1 MQGKPVADIDEV
13 MNRVEGRGQGRRDEP
28 PATEGGG
35 TYGNSNVRVKIKGG
49 SDPNRTFP
57 SSIMGETTPPRVK
70 KPEGNDSGG
79 GSATDEVGIRIKGN
93 EDKSIRGKIKG
104 GKRRETGS
112 SQGGR
117 GDDPKGSEKDI
128 KRLEQEAYDIAFKK
142 EYDALN
148 EYRGER
154 KDADKNPELYRFPT
168 SHGGEYYGYNETQK
182 QTKADVAGRK
192 AKEALKKRREQI
204 KGQARF

>member
-1 MQGKPVADIDEV
+1 MGSQGRPVIKPVKKSASTPASKRQYMMQGKPVADIDEV

-93 EDKSIRGKIKG
+93 EGKSIRGKIKG
-104 GKRRETGS
+104 GKRRNA
-112 SQGGR
+112 GGR
-117 GDDPKGSEKDI
+117 S
-128 KRLEQEAYDIAFKK
+128 
-142 EYDALN
+142 
-148 EYRGER
+148 
-154 KDADKNPELYRFPT
+154 
-168 SHGGEYYGYNETQK
+168 
-182 QTKADVAGRK
+182 
-192 AKEALKKRREQI
+192 
-204 KGQARF
+204 